1 MLAWQYLAVVSS
13 RRGNLNEL
21 ACFAGAGGGLLA
33 SRLLGWRPIC
43 AIEWN
48 PSAAAILVARQAD
61 GSLEPF
67 PIWDDIRSFDGRP
80 FRGRTDI
87 VSGGF
92 PCQGYSTAAAG
103 NNTADDLW
111 PEQRRVVADVAPGY
125 VFAENVQRRAINRAA
140 DDLEAMGYQTLAL
153 SLSAAD
159 LGADHVRPR
168 HWVLA
173 YADDPGELLRA
184 VDAEVALLPGMA
196 NRVWE
201 GEPGSTGMA
210 DGLAGRM
217 DRIAATGN
225 GQVPVVAVAALLTLA
240 AAACGMKGRA

>member
-1 MLAWQYLAVVSS
+1 M
-13 RRGNLNEL
+13 NEL

-48 PSAAAILVARQAD
+48 PFAAAILAARQRD

-67 PIWDDIRSFDGRP
+67 ALWDDIRTFDGRP
-80 FRGRTDI
+80 FRGRVDV

-111 PEQRRVVADVAPGY
+111 PEQRRVVADVAPRY

-140 DDLEAMGYQTLAL
+140 DDLEQMGYETRAL
-153 SLSAAD
+153 SLSAQD
-159 LGADHVRPR
+159 LGADHIRPR
-168 HWVLA
+168 HWLLA
-173 YADDPGELLRA
+173 YADDPRQLLRA
-184 VDAEVALLPGMA
+184 VDAEARLLPGMA
-196 NRVWE
+196 HRVWE
-201 GEPGSTGMA
+201 GEPASAGVA
-210 DGLAGRM
+210 DGLAPRV

-225 GQVPVVAVAALLTLA
+225 GQVSVVAVAALLTLA
-240 AAACGMKGRA
+240 AAACGMKELA

>member
-1 MLAWQYLAVVSS
+1 M
-13 RRGNLNEL
+13 NEL

-48 PSAAAILVARQAD
+48 RRAAAILAARQRD

-67 PIWDDIRSFDGRP
+67 PVWDDIRTFDGRS
-80 FRGRTDI
+80 FRGRVD
-87 VSGGF
+87 VLSGGF

-111 PEQRRVVADVAPGY
+111 PEQRRIVADVAPRY

-140 DDLEAMGYQTLAL
+140 DDLEEMGYETRAI
-153 SLSAAD
+153 SLSAQD
-159 LGADHVRPR
+159 LGADHIRPR
-168 HWVLA
+168 HWLLA
-173 YADDPGELLRA
+173 YADDPRELLRS
-184 VDAEVALLPGMA
+184 VHAEARLLPSLGH
-196 NRVWE
+196 RVWE
-201 GEPGSTGMA
+201 SDPRSAGVA

-225 GQVPVVAVAALLTLA
+225 GQVPVVAVAALLALA
-240 AAACGMKGRA
+240 GA